1 MECRRN
7 GDISLA
13 NVKGEQKTTTQN
25 KVKPDVIL
33 KKFWRD
39 NDRFADLFNAT
50 LFNGEMVVDPNDLME
65 TNANVSSV
73 LKVNG
78 HVETLEK
85 VLDVVKK
92 TAYGVEFIIL
102 GLENQ
107 ENIHY
112 AMPLRHMV
120 GDALCY
126 LKEYQEIAEKNKR
139 EVKEWKSVG
148 EFLSRM
154 KKTDRLHP
162 VISICVY
169 YGETE
174 WDGPFCLK
182 DMLVI
187 PEALKP
193 VVSDYQMNLLELNKC
208 ENIPF
213 HNKDVK
219 TVFEISK
226 MIYNKEYGKIQEL
239 CENQE
244 IDTELALTIGA
255 ITRFQR
261 LINNALS
268 SEQKGEQV
276 NMCKALEELEQQ
288 GILRGE
294 MRKTIQLVIKKVRKN
309 YTSEETAEMLE
320 EDLTVVQRIYEI
332 AKKYAPDY
340 DEEKICEELMA
351 EH

>member
-1 MECRRN
+1 MECRTN
-7 GDISLA
+7 AGISFA
-13 NVKGEQKTTTQN
+13 DVKGEQKTTTRN

-50 LFNGEMVVDPNDLME
+50 LFDGEMVVDPKDLVE
-65 TNANVSSV
+65 TDANVSSV

-139 EVKEWKSVG
+139 EVKEWESAG

-193 VVSDYQMNLLELNKC
+193 IVSDYQMNLLELNKC

-219 TVFEISK
+219 TVFEISN
-226 MIYNKEYGKIQEL
+226 MIYNKEYGKINEL

-255 ITRFQR
+255 I
-261 LINNALS
+261 
-268 SEQKGEQV
+268 
-276 NMCKALEELEQQ
+276 
-288 GILRGE
+288 
-294 MRKTIQLVIKKVRKN
+294 
-309 YTSEETAEMLE
+309 
-320 EDLTVVQRIYEI
+320 D
-332 AKKYAPDY
+332 
-340 DEEKICEELMA
+340 
-351 EH
+351 

>member
-1 MECRRN
+1 M
-7 GDISLA
+7 
-13 NVKGEQKTTTQN
+13 
-25 KVKPDVIL
+25 

-50 LFNGEMVVDPNDLME
+50 LFDGEMVVDPKDLVE
-65 TNANVSSV
+65 TDANVSSV

-139 EVKEWKSVG
+139 EVKEWKSAG

-213 HNKDVK
+213 HNQDVK

-226 MIYNKEYGKIQEL
+226 MIYNKEYGKINEL

-255 ITRFQR
+255 ITRSQR

-288 GILRGE
+288 GVVRGE
-294 MRKTIQLVIKKVRKN
+294 MRKLVKLIIKKVRKN
-309 YTSEETAEMLE
+309 CTPEETAEMLE
-320 EDLTVVQRIYEI
+320 EDLTVV
-332 AKKYAPDY
+332 
-340 DEEKICEELMA
+340 
-351 EH
+351 